1 MQFYSVT
8 DCGKTRP
15 NNEDFCCAEVING
28 FTVMILADGMGGYR
42 GGEIASSGAVETV
55 IEYLRKNL
63 QKYSSPK
70 QVFEAMHAALYYA
83 NKNLFN
89 LAAES
94 VTLEG
99 MGTTIDIAISN
110 NHELF
115 IAHVGD
121 GRVYKISG
129 DGKIRKITRD
139 HSLVEYMVER
149 GEITPQEAAVHPQ
162 RHIITRALGTDY
174 TINADMITESITS
187 KDTILLCSDG
197 LTGMLSDEKILS
209 VVTES
214 KQLSDTAQ
222 TLVRLANEA
231 GGKDNITVIIARL
244 EEV

>member
-214 KQLSDTAQ
+214 KQLSDAAQ

>member
-1 MQFYSVT
+1 MQFYTVT
-8 DCGKTRP
+8 DCGKSRP
-15 NNEDFCCAEVING
+15 NNEDFCCGEVING
-28 FTVMILADGMGGYR
+28 FTVLILADGMGGYR

-70 QVFEAMHAALYYA
+70 QIFEAMHAALYYA

-89 LAAES
+89 LANES

-110 NHELF
+110 DHELF

-121 GRVYKISG
+121 GRVYKISK

-174 TINADMITESITS
+174 TINADMISESITRA
-187 KDTILLCSDG
+187 DTILLCSDG
-197 LTGMLSDEKILS
+197 LTGMLSDEKISS
-209 VVTES
+209 VITES
-214 KQLSDTAQ
+214 RELSEAAQ
-222 TLVRLANEA
+222 TLVRLANDA

-244 EEV
+244 EEE

>member
-1 MQFYSVT
+1 
-8 DCGKTRP
+8 
-15 NNEDFCCAEVING
+15 
-28 FTVMILADGMGGYR
+28 MILADGMGGYR

>member
-1 MQFYSVT
+1 MQFYTVT

-15 NNEDFCCAEVING
+15 NNEDFCCGEVING
-28 FTVMILADGMGGYR
+28 FTVLILADGMGGYQ
-42 GGEIASSGAVETV
+42 GGEIASSGAVGTV

-70 QVFEAMHAALYYA
+70 QIFEAMHAALYYA

-89 LAAES
+89 MANES
-94 VTLEG
+94 ATLEG
-99 MGTTIDIAISN
+99 MGTTIDIVISS
-110 NHELF
+110 NHDLF

-121 GRVYKISG
+121 GRVYKISEG
-129 DGKIRKITRD
+129 GKIRKITRD
-139 HSLVEYMVER
+139 HSLVQYMLER

-162 RHIITRALGTDY
+162 RHVITRALGTDY
-174 TINADMITESITS
+174 TINADMITENFTS
-187 KDTILLCSDG
+187 KDTLLLCSDG

-209 VVTES
+209 IVTES
-214 KQLSDTAQ
+214 TDLGEAAQ

-244 EEV
+244 EEE